1 MQEPADPVNPDATS
15 HRRFSRISLSTD
27 VRLYSSSQVWE
38 TQILDLSLQ
47 GAQVSRPEDFVVR
60 KDQNFRL
67 EIRLQGTAVISMGV
81 ELARIEGDRLGFRAG
96 RMDFDSFTHLKRLIE
111 LNLGNSE
118 GLAAELGR
126 LTR

>member
-1 MQEPADPVNPDATS
+1 MPEPIAPADTS
-15 HRRFSRISLSTD
+15 SERRFARISLSTD

-38 TQILDLSLQ
+38 TRILDLSLQ
-47 GAQVSRPEDFVVR
+47 GAQVTRPEGFNGR

-81 ELARIEGDRLGFRAG
+81 ELARLEDDRLGFRAG

-111 LNLGNSE
+111 LNLGDPE
-118 GLAAELGR
+118 GLAAELTR

>member
-1 MQEPADPVNPDATS
+1 MPDPTS
-15 HRRFSRISLSTD
+15 PSDQSTDRRFARITLSND
-27 VRLYSSSQVWE
+27 VKLYSSSQVWE

-47 GAQVSRPEDFVVR
+47 GAQITRPEGFVGR

-81 ELARIEGDRLGFRAG
+81 ELARIEDDRLGCRAG

-111 LNLGNSE
+111 LNLGDPEDLS
-118 GLAAELGR
+118 AELLR

>member
-1 MQEPADPVNPDATS
+1 MSDPAAPPTNDQSVD
-15 HRRFSRISLSTD
+15 RRFARITLSND

-47 GAQVSRPEDFVVR
+47 GAQVTRPEGFSGR

-67 EIRLQGTAVISMGV
+67 EIRLQGSAVISMGV
-81 ELARIEGDRLGFRAG
+81 ELARIEEDRLGFRAG

-111 LNLGNSE
+111 LNLGDPE
-118 GLAAELGR
+118 GLSAELSR

>member
-1 MQEPADPVNPDATS
+1 MSDALRPDSPDPTS
-15 HRRFSRISLSTD
+15 DRRFARITLSND

-38 TQILDLSLQ
+38 TRILDLSLQ
-47 GAQVSRPEDFVVR
+47 GAQVTRPEGFVGR

-81 ELARIEGDRLGFRAG
+81 ELARIEEDRLGFRAG

-111 LNLGNSE
+111 LNLGDPE
-118 GLAAELGR
+118 GLSAELGR

>member
-1 MQEPADPVNPDATS
+1 MPDPTPPTDQS
-15 HRRFSRISLSTD
+15 SDRRFARISLSTD
-27 VRLYSSSQVWE
+27 VRLYSSSQVWD

-47 GAQVSRPEDFVVR
+47 GAQVTRPEGFAGR

-67 EIRLQGTAVISMGV
+67 EIRLLGAAVISMGV
-81 ELARIEGDRLGFRAG
+81 ELARIEDDRLGFRAG

-111 LNLGNSE
+111 LNIGDSE
-118 GLAAELGR
+118 GLSAELMR